1 MSNSESNGIIKRTL
15 SRRKFNMIAG
25 GSVLLAACGDGDSA
39 QPAATTTTAAPAT
52 TTEAAA
58 PAVTTTIAPATT
70 TTVAAT
76 TTTAAGAA
84 PTTTTTAAPRPLKTL
99 RFGYHAATTSAD
111 TLDPAYRTS
120 STDGLFQTL
129 VAEQLVRLDENL
141 TPTPHLAESWAA
153 NADGTEWTFNLRE
166 GITFH
171 DGKPFVAA
179 DVVYTYQRLLD
190 PDVASPGAGNLPGLE
205 PDGITAP
212 DDYTVVMRLT
222 APNVDWPEAITNSH
236 TRIVPEGA
244 TNADLAAQSLG
255 TGAYRIDEFIPGE
268 ISTVFERNENYWQ
281 PGFPKVDFLEVIAI
295 GEAEARLAA
304 IRQGQVDILSEVPLA
319 SVSDLET
326 DPDIEI
332 VTNPIGGSSVAYCQ
346 IDVPPFDN
354 NDLRLAIKY
363 ATNRPQHDDLVYG
376 GRAYQMN
383 DIPLPGLVRFGLE
396 GTREHNVAMAREH
409 LNRAGYP
416 DGIDLTLTLADMQD
430 WTLWCPVWQQ
440 QLAEAGINVELD
452 VTPADTYWGDQW
464 LSAPFAMTGWNVRT
478 VDHGLGLWYLSDAD
492 WNETHW
498 ASEEFDADLG
508 AARATTDEAERTRL
522 YHKLQQQI
530 IDEGGHFVPTMYGF
544 YSAQRAGVT
553 GWQPRGVYY
562 TIDIP

>member
-1 MSNSESNGIIKRTL
+1 MSDSEQNSESKGIVRRTL
-15 SRRKFNMIAG
+15 SRRRFNMIAG
-25 GSVLLAACGDGDSA
+25 GSVLLAACGDDGDTA
-39 QPAATTTTAAPAT
+39 QPAATTTAAPAT
-52 TTEAAA
+52 TTEAA
-58 PAVTTTIAPATT
+58 PATTTPATT
-70 TTVAAT
+70 TTIAAT
-76 TTTAAGAA
+76 TTTEAGA
-84 PTTTTTAAPRPLKTL
+84 TTTTAAPRPLKTL
-99 RFGYHAATTSAD
+99 HYGYHAAATSAD

-120 STDGLFQTL
+120 STDGLFQGL
-129 VAEQLVRLDENL
+129 VSEQIVRLDENL
-141 TPTPHLAESWAA
+141 TPTPHLAERWEA
-153 NADGTEWTFNLRE
+153 NADGTEWTFHLRD

-179 DVVYTYQRLLD
+179 DVVYTFQRLLD
-190 PDVASPGAGNLPGLE
+190 PDVASPGAGGLPGLE

-212 DDYTVVMRLT
+212 DDRTVVMRLT
-222 APNVDWPEAITNSH
+222 QPNVDWPEAITNSH

-281 PGFPKVDFLEVIAI
+281 PDLPKVDFFEVITI
-295 GEAEARLAA
+295 PEVEAQLAA
-304 IRQGQVDILSEVPLA
+304 IRGGQIDILSRAPAAQLDALDAE
-319 SVSDLET
+319 
-326 DPDIEI
+326 PDIMVI
-332 VTNPIGGSSVAYCQ
+332 SNPVGSSSVAYCQ

-363 ATNRPQHDDLVYG
+363 ATNRPQHNDLVYG

-383 DIPLPGLVRFGLE
+383 DIPLPGLIRFGLA
-396 GTREHNVAMAREH
+396 GSREHNLAMAREH
-409 LNRAGYP
+409 LSRAGYA
-416 DGIDLTLTLADMQD
+416 DGIDLTLTLASMED
-430 WTLWCPVWQQ
+430 WIEWTQVWQQ

-478 VDHGLGLWYLSDAD
+478 VDHGLGLWYHSEAE

-498 ASEEFDADLG
+498 ADEQFDADLA
-508 AARATTDEAERTRL
+508 AARSTTDEAERTRL
-522 YHKLQQQI
+522 YHKMQQQI
-530 IDEGGHFVPTMYGF
+530 IDEGGHFVPNMF
-544 YSAQRAGVT
+544 PLSSAVRVGVT

-562 TIDIP
+562 TIDVP

>member
-1 MSNSESNGIIKRTL
+1 M
-15 SRRKFNMIAG
+15 
-25 GSVLLAACGDGDSA
+25 
-39 QPAATTTTAAPAT
+39 
-52 TTEAAA
+52 
-58 PAVTTTIAPATT
+58 
-70 TTVAAT
+70 
-76 TTTAAGAA
+76 
-84 PTTTTTAAPRPLKTL
+84 
-99 RFGYHAATTSAD
+99 RFGYHAAATSAD

-129 VAEQLVRLDENL
+129 VAEQLVREDANL
-141 TPTPHLAESWAA
+141 TPTPHLAENWEA
-153 NADGTEWTFNLRE
+153 NADGTEWVFKLRE

-205 PDGITAP
+205 PDGVFAR
-212 DDYTVVMRLT
+212 DDHTVVMRLT
-222 APNVDWPEAITNSH
+222 APNVDWPAAITNLH
-236 TRIVPEGA
+236 TSIVPEGA

-255 TGAYRIDEFIPGE
+255 TGAYKIDEFIPGE

-281 PGFPKVDFLEVIAI
+281 PGFPKVDFLEVITIA
-295 GEAEARLAA
+295 ETEARLAA
-304 IRQGQVDILSEVPLA
+304 IRGGQVDVLSEVPLTA
-319 SVSDLET
+319 LDDLDA

-332 VTNPIGGSSVAYCQ
+332 IINPIGGSSVAYCQ
-346 IDVPPFDN
+346 IDTPPFDN
-354 NDLRLAIKY
+354 NHLRLAIKY

-376 GRAYQMN
+376 GRAHHMN
-383 DIPLPGLVRFGLE
+383 DIPLPSLVRFGLE
-396 GTREHNVAMAREH
+396 GTREHNLAMAKEH
-409 LNRAGYP
+409 LSQAGYP

-430 WTLWCPVWQQ
+430 WITWCPVWQQ

-478 VDHGLGLWYLSDAD
+478 VDHGLGLWYQSDAD

-498 ASEEFDADLG
+498 ASEEFDADLA
-508 AARATTDEAERTRL
+508 AARSTTEEAERTRL
-522 YHKLQQQI
+522 YAKLQQQI
-530 IDEGGHFVPTMYGF
+530 VDEGGHFVPTMYGF
-544 YSAQRAGVT
+544 YSAVRSGVT

-562 TIDIP
+562 TIDVA

>member
-1 MSNSESNGIIKRTL
+1 MSDSEQNSEQKGIVRRTL
-15 SRRKFNMIAG
+15 SRRRFNMIAG
-25 GSVLLAACGDGDSA
+25 GSVLLAACGDDGETA
-39 QPAATTTTAAPAT
+39 QPAATTTAAPAT
-52 TTEAAA
+52 TTEAA
-58 PAVTTTIAPATT
+58 PATTTPATT
-70 TTVAAT
+70 TTIAAT
-76 TTTAAGAA
+76 TTTEAGA
-84 PTTTTTAAPRPLKTL
+84 TTTTAAPRPLKTL
-99 RFGYHAATTSAD
+99 RYGYHAAATSAD

-120 STDGLFQTL
+120 STDGLFQGL
-129 VAEQLVRLDENL
+129 VSEQIVRLDENL
-141 TPTPHLAESWAA
+141 TPTPHLAERWEA
-153 NADGTEWTFNLRE
+153 NADGTEWTFHLRD

-179 DVVYTYQRLLD
+179 DVVYTFQRLLD
-190 PDVASPGAGNLPGLE
+190 PDVASPGAGGLPGLE

-212 DDYTVVMRLT
+212 DDRTVVMRLT
-222 APNVDWPEAITNSH
+222 QPNVDWPEAITNSH

-281 PGFPKVDFLEVIAI
+281 PGFPKVDFMEVIAI

-319 SVSDLET
+319 SVDDLEA

-332 VTNPIGGSSVAYCQ
+332 VTNPIGSSSVAYCQ

-363 ATNRPQHDDLVYG
+363 ATNRPQHSDLVYG
-376 GRAYQMN
+376 GRAHLMN
-383 DIPLPGLVRFGLE
+383 DIPLPGLIRFGL
-396 GTREHNVAMAREH
+396 GGSREHDLAMAREH
-409 LNRAGYP
+409 LSRAGYP
-416 DGIDLTLTLADMQD
+416 DGIDLTLTMAEMQD
-430 WTLWCPVWQQ
+430 WTVWCPVWQQ
-440 QLAEAGINVELD
+440 QLAEAGINMELN

-478 VDHGLGLWYLSDAD
+478 VDHGLGLWYHSEAE

-498 ASEEFDADLG
+498 RSEEFDADLA
-508 AARATTDEAERTRL
+508 AARSTTDEAERTRL
-522 YHKLQQQI
+522 YHKMQQQI

-544 YSAQRAGVT
+544 FSAVRAGVT

>member
-1 MSNSESNGIIKRTL
+1 MSDSEQKGIVKRTL
-15 SRRKFNMIAG
+15 SRRRFNMIAG
-25 GSVLLAACGDGDSA
+25 GSVLLAACGDDGDTA
-39 QPAATTTTAAPAT
+39 QPAATTTTAPAT
-52 TTEAAA
+52 TTEAA
-58 PAVTTTIAPATT
+58 PATTTPATT
-70 TTVAAT
+70 TTIAAT
-76 TTTAAGAA
+76 TTTEAGA
-84 PTTTTTAAPRPLKTL
+84 TTTTAAPRPLKTL
-99 RFGYHAATTSAD
+99 RYGYHAAATSAD

-120 STDGLFQTL
+120 STDGLFQGL
-129 VAEQLVRLDENL
+129 VSEQIVRLDENL
-141 TPTPHLAESWAA
+141 TPTPHLAESWEA
-153 NADGTEWTFNLRE
+153 NADGTEWTFHLRE

-171 DGKPFVAA
+171 NGKPFVAA
-179 DVVYTYQRLLD
+179 DVVYTFQRLLD
-190 PDVASPGAGNLPGLE
+190 PDVASPGAGGLPGLE

-222 APNVDWPEAITNSH
+222 QPNVDWPEAITNSH

-281 PGFPKVDFLEVIAI
+281 PDLPKVDFFEVITI
-295 GEAEARLAA
+295 PEVEAQLAA
-304 IRQGQVDILSEVPLA
+304 IRGGQIDILSRAPAAQLDALDAE
-319 SVSDLET
+319 
-326 DPDIEI
+326 PDIMVI
-332 VTNPIGGSSVAYCQ
+332 SNPVGSSSVAYCQ

-363 ATNRPQHDDLVYG
+363 ATNRPQHNDLVYG

-383 DIPLPGLVRFGLE
+383 DIPLPGLIRFGLA
-396 GTREHNVAMAREH
+396 GSREHNLAMAREH
-409 LNRAGYP
+409 LSRAGYA
-416 DGIDLTLTLADMQD
+416 DGIDLTLTLASMED
-430 WTLWCPVWQQ
+430 WIEWTQVWQQ

-478 VDHGLGLWYLSDAD
+478 VDHGLGLWYHSEAE

-498 ASEEFDADLG
+498 RSEEFDADLA
-508 AARATTDEAERTRL
+508 AARSTTDEAERTRL
-522 YHKLQQQI
+522 YHKMQQQI
-530 IDEGGHFVPTMYGF
+530 IDEGGHFVPNMF
-544 YSAQRAGVT
+544 PLSSAVRVGVT

-562 TIDIP
+562 TIDVP

>member
-1 MSNSESNGIIKRTL
+1 MSDSESKGIVKRTL

-25 GSVLLAACGDGDSA
+25 GSVLLAACGDNGDTA
-39 QPAATTTTAAPAT
+39 QPAATTTAAPAT
-52 TTEAAA
+52 TTEAA
-58 PAVTTTIAPATT
+58 PATTTPATT
-70 TTVAAT
+70 TTIAAT
-76 TTTAAGAA
+76 TTTEAGA
-84 PTTTTTAAPRPLKTL
+84 TTTTAAPRPLKTL
-99 RFGYHAATTSAD
+99 RYGYHAAATSAD

-120 STDGLFQTL
+120 STDGLFQGL
-129 VAEQLVRLDENL
+129 VSEQIVRLDENL
-141 TPTPHLAESWAA
+141 TPTPHLAERWEA
-153 NADGTEWTFNLRE
+153 NADGTEWTFHLRD

-179 DVVYTYQRLLD
+179 DVVYTFQRLLD
-190 PDVASPGAGNLPGLE
+190 PDVASPGAGGLPGLE

-212 DDYTVVMRLT
+212 DDRTVVMRLT
-222 APNVDWPEAITNSH
+222 QPNVDWPEAITNSH

-281 PGFPKVDFLEVIAI
+281 PDFPKVDFFEVITI
-295 GEAEARLAA
+295 PEVEAQLAA
-304 IRQGQVDILSEVPLA
+304 IRGGQIDILSRAPAAHLDALDAEA
-319 SVSDLET
+319 
-326 DPDIEI
+326 DIMVI
-332 VTNPIGGSSVAYCQ
+332 SNPVGSSSVAYCQ

-363 ATNRPQHDDLVYG
+363 ATNRPQHNDLVYG

-383 DIPLPGLVRFGLE
+383 DIPLPGLIRFGLA
-396 GTREHNVAMAREH
+396 GSREHNLAMAREH
-409 LNRAGYP
+409 LSRAGYP
-416 DGIDLTLTLADMQD
+416 DGIDLTLTLASMED
-430 WTLWCPVWQQ
+430 WIEWTQVWQQ
-440 QLAEAGINVELD
+440 QLAEAGINVELN

-478 VDHGLGLWYLSDAD
+478 VDHGLGLWYHSEAE

-498 ASEEFDADLG
+498 ADEQFDADLA
-508 AARATTDEAERTRL
+508 AARSTTDEAERTRL
-522 YHKLQQQI
+522 YHKMQQQI
-530 IDEGGHFVPTMYGF
+530 IDEGGHFVPNMF
-544 YSAQRAGVT
+544 PLSSAVRVGVT

-562 TIDIP
+562 TIDVP

>member
-1 MSNSESNGIIKRTL
+1 MSDSEQKGIVKRTL
-15 SRRKFNMIAG
+15 SRRRFNMIAG
-25 GSVLLAACGDGDSA
+25 GSVLLAACGDDGDTA
-39 QPAATTTTAAPAT
+39 QPAATTTAAPAT
-52 TTEAAA
+52 TTEAA
-58 PAVTTTIAPATT
+58 PATTTPATTTTIAPTT
-70 TTVAAT
+70 TTVA
-76 TTTAAGAA
+76 GA
-84 PTTTTTAAPRPLKTL
+84 TTTTAAPRPLKTL
-99 RFGYHAATTSAD
+99 RYGYHAAPTSAD

-129 VAEQLVRLDENL
+129 VSEQIVRLDENL
-141 TPTPHLAESWAA
+141 TPTPHLAESWEA
-153 NADGTEWTFNLRE
+153 NDDGTEWTFNLRE
-166 GITFH
+166 GVTFH

-179 DVVYTYQRLLD
+179 DVVYTFQRLLD
-190 PDVASPGAGNLPGLE
+190 PDVASPGAGGLPGLE
-205 PDGITAP
+205 PDGLTAP
-212 DDYTVVMRLT
+212 DDHTVVMRLT
-222 APNVDWPEAITNSH
+222 QPNVDWPEAITNSH

-281 PGFPKVDFLEVIAI
+281 PGLPKVDFLEVIAI

-319 SVSDLET
+319 SVDDLEA

-332 VTNPIGGSSVAYCQ
+332 VSNPIGGSSVAYCQ

-363 ATNRPQHDDLVYG
+363 ATNRPQHSDLVYG
-376 GRAYQMN
+376 GRAHHMN
-383 DIPLPGLVRFGLE
+383 DIPLPGLIRFGL
-396 GTREHNVAMAREH
+396 GGAREHNLDLAREH

-430 WTLWCPVWQQ
+430 WTVWCPVWQQ
-440 QLAEAGINVELD
+440 QLAEAGINMELNI
-452 VTPADTYWGDQW
+452 TPADPYWDDQW
-464 LSAPFAMTGWNVRT
+464 LQAPFAMTGWNVRT
-478 VDHGLGLWYLSDAD
+478 VDHGLGLWYKSDAN

-498 ASEEFDADLG
+498 ASEEFDADLA

-522 YHKLQQQI
+522 YHKMQQQI

-544 YSAQRAGVT
+544 YSAVRSGVT
-553 GWQPRGVYY
+553 GWQPRGAYY
-562 TIDIP
+562 TIDVP

>member
-1 MSNSESNGIIKRTL
+1 MSDSEQSKESKGIVKRTL

-25 GSVLLAACGDGDSA
+25 GSVLLAACGDNGDTA
-39 QPAATTTTAAPAT
+39 QPAATTTAAPAT
-52 TTEAAA
+52 TTEAA
-58 PAVTTTIAPATT
+58 PATTTPATT
-70 TTVAAT
+70 TTIAAT
-76 TTTAAGAA
+76 TTTEAGA
-84 PTTTTTAAPRPLKTL
+84 TTTTAAPRPLKTL
-99 RFGYHAATTSAD
+99 RYGYHAAATSAD

-120 STDGLFQTL
+120 STDGLFQGL
-129 VAEQLVRLDENL
+129 VSEQIVRLDENL
-141 TPTPHLAESWAA
+141 TPTPHLAERWEA
-153 NADGTEWTFNLRE
+153 NADGTEWTFHLRD

-179 DVVYTYQRLLD
+179 DVVYTFQRLLD
-190 PDVASPGAGNLPGLE
+190 PDVESPGAGGLPGLE

-212 DDYTVVMRLT
+212 DDRTVVMRLT
-222 APNVDWPEAITNSH
+222 QPNVDWPEAITNSH

-281 PGFPKVDFLEVIAI
+281 PDLPKVDFFEVITI
-295 GEAEARLAA
+295 PEVEAQLAA
-304 IRQGQVDILSEVPLA
+304 IRGGQIDILSRAPAAHLDALDAE
-319 SVSDLET
+319 
-326 DPDIEI
+326 PDIMVI
-332 VTNPIGGSSVAYCQ
+332 SNPVGSSSVAYCQ

-363 ATNRPQHDDLVYG
+363 ATNRPQHNDLVYG

-383 DIPLPGLVRFGLE
+383 DIPLPGLIRFGLT
-396 GTREHNVAMAREH
+396 GSREHNLAMAREH
-409 LNRAGYP
+409 LSRAGYA
-416 DGIDLTLTLADMQD
+416 DGIDLTLTLASMED
-430 WTLWCPVWQQ
+430 WIEWTQVWQQ
-440 QLAEAGINVELD
+440 QLAEAGINVELN

-478 VDHGLGLWYLSDAD
+478 VDHGLGLWYHSEAE

-498 ASEEFDADLG
+498 ADEQFDADLA
-508 AARATTDEAERTRL
+508 AARSTTDEAERTRL
-522 YHKLQQQI
+522 YHKMQQQI
-530 IDEGGHFVPTMYGF
+530 IDEGGHFVPNMF
-544 YSAQRAGVT
+544 PLSSAVRVGVT

-562 TIDIP
+562 TIDVP